1 MRSLFHVLRNIVHPP
16 LLRRKK
22 AWEKVEDSSAQF
34 EHRLI
39 EDAVEDSFFN
49 GTVEVSYPR

>member
-1 MRSLFHVLRNIVHPP
+1 MRSLLRVLRNIVHPA
-16 LLRRKK
+16 LFRRKQ
-22 AWEKVEDSSAQF
+22 ALEKDKDSSAQF

-39 EDAVEDSFFN
+39 KDAVEDSFFN